1 MATKKPVVKQPTKK
15 TTTTVPTVKSL
26 GAYTVGGN
34 TYKYSA
40 KDNLGNMH
48 YSNTQS
54 KLNNY
59 VNDANKVIV
68 PSTGKGLNTVSGNY
82 NSDTT
87 YNNIQNMLADTKKYK
102 EGVNLFYSQDEN
114 GGWHW
119 STSQS
124 GLDRTLNTYN
134 KYNAEQAELEK
145 MKNPQ
150 VSLITGDKEGYI
162 NGLINSGYAN
172 ADKAYEAET
181 NAAYNTWTGSLA
193 DAKEN
198 YIRNSLLN
206 YQNQQDLAN
215 DYKNAKG
222 NINQEGFNAVQQGRE
237 NMATRGLSNS
247 GLGYAIDQNM
257 IAQTNALRAQ
267 VDTDYNNNVNK
278 LRGELAMLV
287 ETYGISKEKAN
298 DIYNR
303 SMESLIKQRDY
314 EYTRVLEDANAKGI
328 AYQTDIDKFNANAQ
342 NQASLTG
349 AQISANLY
357 DSQKNRENQL
367 EITDR
372 NNNTQLKITDKNNTA
387 AMKRLKEQIKF
398 DKWNAIEQRNWETT
412 MKKLDRELQWKM
424 AKLSAETQK
433 AVASIGA
440 SAGIRAAEIAANAQ
454 TQCEMLGLNGAG
466 YTQTLNTISQN
477 MANTPANKKIVAQ
490 LASQI
495 VPAAQGNTT
504 QWNKLIKKIKYK

>member
-1 MATKKPVVKQPTKK
+1 MATTVKQPTKK
-15 TTTTVPTVKSL
+15 TTTVPTVKSL

-40 KDNLGNMH
+40 KDNLGVMH
-48 YSNTQS
+48 YSNTQD

-59 VNDANKVIV
+59 VNNANKVIA
-68 PSTGKGLNTVSGNY
+68 PATGKGVSTVANNY

-102 EGVNLFYSQDEN
+102 EGVNLFYGQDEN

-124 GLDRTLNTYN
+124 GLDTTMNTYN

-150 VSLITGDKEGYI
+150 VSLITGDKEGYV
-162 NGLINSGYAN
+162 NGLLNSGYAN
-172 ADKAYEAET
+172 ADKAYEAES
-181 NAAYNTWTGSLA
+181 NAAENTWIGSLA

-278 LRGELAMLV
+278 LRSELAMLV

-357 DSQKNRENQL
+357 TSQKQNE
-367 EITDR
+367 
-372 NNNTQLKITDKNNTA
+372 TQLKITDKNNAA
-387 AMKRLKEQIKF
+387 AMNRLKEQIKF

-424 AKLSAETQK
+424 ANLSAETQK

-440 SAGIRAAEIAANAQ
+440 NASIAAASIAANSAERMQ
-454 TQCEMLGLNGAG
+454 QLGLANSNYNSVLAV
-466 YTQTLNTISQN
+466 YMKKIDFKKHPEAMNYISQFPDACSN
-477 MANTPANKKIVAQ
+477 KTSYNKVCANLNKYLK
-490 LASQI
+490 
-495 VPAAQGNTT
+495 
-504 QWNKLIKKIKYK
+504 